1 MPDMFQALEAYSFD
15 ITKFV
20 DFVHCPV
27 LSKNTTFLK
36 LELLLSSGE
45 KWGSTYSV
53 GSSRKS

>member
-1 MPDMFQALEAYSFD
+1 MTDMFQDLEAYSIG

-20 DFVHCPV
+20 GFVHCSV

-53 GSSRKS
+53 SSRES